1 MIQMKIQIIKKS
13 IKYIQKV
20 AVSTEEGINKVVL
33 HVDNKYQVYPQMFK
47 EDWGVQY
54 EVKKLASSTQKL

>member
-1 MIQMKIQIIKKS
+1 MIKLLWVLIQLLKMILMKIQIIKIS

-47 EDWGVQY
+47 ED
-54 EVKKLASSTQKL
+54 